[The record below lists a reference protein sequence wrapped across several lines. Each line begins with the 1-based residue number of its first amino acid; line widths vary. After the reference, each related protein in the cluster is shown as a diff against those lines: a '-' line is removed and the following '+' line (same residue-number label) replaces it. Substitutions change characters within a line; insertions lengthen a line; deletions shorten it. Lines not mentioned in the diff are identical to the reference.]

1 MNTRNRQINKLLL
14 VKYSMIMTSARG
26 VYDDIYISKIGD
38 GSPKIFYPSLTIQE
52 RLLKAIQL
60 LREEE

>member
-14 VKYSMIMTSARG
+14 GKYSRIITSTRD
-26 VYDDIYISKIGD
+26 VYNDIDISKMGD
-38 GSPKIFYPSLTIQE
+38 GSPKVFNTSLTIQE

>member
-1 MNTRNRQINKLLL
+1 MNTRNSQINKLLL
-14 VKYSMIMTSARG
+14 GKYLRIIMSSRG
-26 VYDDIYISKIGD
+26 VYDDIDISKIGD
-38 GSPKIFYPSLTIQE
+38 GSPKIFRPSLTIQE